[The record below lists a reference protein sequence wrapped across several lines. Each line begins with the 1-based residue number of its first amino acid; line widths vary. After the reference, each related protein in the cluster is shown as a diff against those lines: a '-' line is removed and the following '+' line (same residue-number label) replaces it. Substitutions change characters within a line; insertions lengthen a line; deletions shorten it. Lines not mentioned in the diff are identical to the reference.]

1 MGRQEEDPMRMWQ
14 NARAIRWTLLS
25 WFGLLYLWGLLYVN
39 VRVDVPTPTFE
50 PAATVLFTLLM
61 GLHAS
66 LYVYRPR
73 LTGPPLCWP
82 FALYAGA
89 QSGLV
94 LLINLIAVHT
104 QVLPVGLSLALMAEA
119 IITLPPRRRVKVVAI
134 YGVLGIL
141 TVALAGRTVPT
152 DAVSYLLLILSLTPC
167 VVAYVMLYQ
176 RQVDGRERTQAL
188 LHELETAHVT
198 LAAYADRVEDL
209 TLLTE
214 RQRIARELHDTL
226 AQGLVGV
233 ILQLEAARLRLA
245 SGEVDRA
252 GDIIDQAQGR
262 ARTALAAAR
271 QAIDDLRAG
280 SAGTVDAHATVE
292 EEIRR
297 FSTATGMA
305 VEADIAALATLPP
318 DVAEQTAPVI
328 VEGLTNVLRHAR
340 AQRVWVQVTVHESK
354 VETMVRD
361 DGVGFDVTA
370 TAGMTGHYGLLGL
383 RERARL
389 AGGEVQVVSGPGQGT
404 TVRLCLP
411 RLLDKAAPVP
421 AAPLGSYA

>member
-1 MGRQEEDPMRMWQ
+1 MRMWQ
-14 NARAIRWTLLS
+14 EARVIRWTLLS

-50 PAATVLFTLLM
+50 PAATLLFTLLM

-73 LTGPPLCWP
+73 LTGPPLRWP

-104 QVLPVGLSLALMAEA
+104 LVLPVGLSLALIAEA
-119 IITLPPRRRVKVVAI
+119 IITLPPRRRVKVVVV
-134 YGVLGIL
+134 YGVLCLLI
-141 TVALAGRTVPT
+141 VALTGRNVLTG
-152 DAVSYLLLILSLTPC
+152 AVSYLLLILPLTPC
-167 VVAYVMLYQ
+167 VVAYVVLYQ
-176 RQVDGRERTQAL
+176 QQVDGRKRTQAL
-188 LHELETAHVT
+188 LHDLEAAHAA

-214 RQRIARELHDTL
+214 RQRMARELHDTL
-226 AQGLVGV
+226 AQGLAGV
-233 ILQLEAARLRLA
+233 ILQLEAVRLRLA
-245 SGEVDRA
+245 SGEADRA
-252 GDIIDQAQGR
+252 SEIIDQAQAR
-262 ARTALAAAR
+262 ARAALAAAR

-280 SAGTVDAHATVE
+280 PAGAGDAHATVE

-297 FSTATGMA
+297 FSTATGIA
-305 VEADIAALATLPP
+305 VEADIAALATLPA
-318 DVAEQTAPVI
+318 DVAEQTVRVI
-328 VEGLTNVLRHAR
+328 VEGLTNVLRHAQ
-340 AQRVWVQVTVHESK
+340 AQRIWVQVMAHEGG
-354 VETMVRD
+354 VETVVRD

-370 TAGMTGHYGLLGL
+370 AAGMAGHYGLLGL

-389 AGGEVQVVSGPGQGT
+389 AGGEVQVVSEPGQGT

-411 RLLDKAAPVP
+411 CLPRLLDEAAPVP
-421 AAPLGSYA
+421 AAPLGSHA